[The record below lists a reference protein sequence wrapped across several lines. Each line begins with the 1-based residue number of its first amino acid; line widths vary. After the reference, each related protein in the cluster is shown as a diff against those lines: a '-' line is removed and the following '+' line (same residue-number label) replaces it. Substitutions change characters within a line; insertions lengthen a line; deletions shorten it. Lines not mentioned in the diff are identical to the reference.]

1 MITEKKDIEPTYKDY
16 QGCKHYL
23 IKKVINGKIV
33 KVKGECL
40 NCPWSECIAEYKEP
54 PPWAE
59 KNKIR
64 ELFDEYASR
73 VTKH

>member
-16 QGCKHYL
+16 QGCKHYR
-23 IKKVINGKIV
+23 
-33 KVKGECL
+33 GECL
-40 NCPWSECIAEYKEP
+40 NCPWRPCCIVDYKEP
-54 PPWAE
+54 PEWAY
-59 KNKIR
+59 KDKIS